1 MTVVVDTNT
10 LVQMFGQ
17 TSPHAPLKRALL
29 EGRLVLAVS
38 TPILLEY
45 EEVVCRY
52 SGRERWEDVARMF
65 ALIHL
70 LHGTIREVT
79 PSYRFRAITGDPDD
93 DAFVDC
99 AIVANAD
106 FIITEDHHF
115 DVLQGS
121 GYRPQAITPA
131 EFIRRFLMGA

>member
-1 MTVVVDTNT
+1 MTVVLDTNT

-17 TSPHAPLKRALL
+17 TSPFAPLKRALL
-29 EGRLVLAVS
+29 AGRLVLAVS

-45 EEVVCRY
+45 EEVVCRCA
-52 SGRERWEDVARMF
+52 GRERWEDVARMF

-70 LHGTIREVT
+70 LHGTIREVM
-79 PSYRFRAITGDPDD
+79 PSYHFRAITGDADD
-93 DAFVDC
+93 DAFADC

-115 DVLQGS
+115 AALHGS

-131 EFIRRFLMGA
+131 EFIGRYLTGA

>member
-1 MTVVVDTNT
+1 MTVVLDTNT

-29 EGRLVLAVS
+29 AGRLVLAVS

-45 EEVVCRY
+45 EEVLCRC

-79 PSYRFRAITGDPDD
+79 PSYRFRAITRDADD
-93 DAFVDC
+93 VPMRIARSSPTRISSSRRTSTLPPC
-99 AIVANAD
+99 KAAA
-106 FIITEDHHF
+106 T
-115 DVLQGS
+115 GR
-121 GYRPQAITPA
+121 RP
-131 EFIRRFLMGA
+131 